1 MTMITDADDGDDCD
15 DSDDGR
21 MKEMIIRKK
30 MENRGETIA
39 S

>member
-1 MTMITDADDGDDCD
+1 MITDADDGDGRD

-21 MKEMIIRKK
+21 MKEMIMMKK
-30 MENRGETIA
+30 MENRGEMIA